1 MLLDESRCSWIGSV
15 LGRSG
20 ITSELQKLGPSAGGL
35 EGKCGDKLGRA
46 KTLAERWLEVS
57 LGWAERWVDLVDV
70 LASAKVL
77 G

>member
-1 MLLDESRCSWIGSV
+1 MDRQCFGTKRHYLRAAKARTKRG
-15 LGRSG
+15 G
-20 ITSELQKLGPSAGGL
+20 IR

-46 KTLAERWLEVS
+46 KTLAERWVEVS
-57 LGWAERWVDLVDV
+57 LGWAERWVGLVDV